1 VVFHDLELMARSHE
15 EYTTNR
21 ARVTSRLSR
30 SYSLFAA
37 RFGLSTIRF
46 TVYGLII
53 LSICT
58 TTLLVRSA
66 SSRDP
71 GSWFFKPSS
80 GYSQQYSATRQEQ
93 AERFV
98 EAAVEIPPYTKS
110 TPATGLCVGIPSI
123 ARDGARYLRTTVG
136 SLLAG
141 LSQEERAGMY
151 LMVFLPHS
159 DPNIH
164 PAFKEAWLSNLVDEV
179 VLYNVSEQEMSY
191 IESLELED
199 VEHRTKGLYDYNYL
213 MKACYEKETPYIAMI
228 EDDVVA
234 MDGWYHRTVNGIRQ
248 AETQSRLMKPSRDFL
263 YLRMFYT
270 EEFLG
275 WNSEHWRTY
284 AFWSIL
290 FVSGSICLVFG
301 LPMAYQHLKR
311 LLTPRLSLAIVTLI
325 VPWAVVMV
333 FAAGKTTVLPLPEGI
348 NEMNNFGCCA
358 QGLVFPR
365 HNARELIEWFTLSR
379 VGFADM
385 LIEKYANDHEEQR
398 WALTPSVIQHIG
410 IKSSKPD
417 DFGHGAKFSKPVSGT
432 IWNFGFENF
441 VPEALRDEHEL
452 AAIDVVTVEE
462 RSNTGVQ

>member
-1 VVFHDLELMARSHE
+1 MARPHE
-15 EYTTNR
+15 DYPSVTKR

-30 SYSLFAA
+30 SYTHSAA
-37 RFGLSTIRF
+37 RLGLSTARF
-46 TVYGLII
+46 TVYGLIL
-53 LSICT
+53 LSIFT

-71 GSWFFKPSS
+71 GSWFFNPSS
-80 GYSQQYSATRQEQ
+80 GYSQRYSAFRQQQ

-98 EAAVEIPPYTKS
+98 EAAVETPPYRKS
-110 TPATGLCVGIPSI
+110 NPATGLCVGIPSV

-164 PAFKEAWLSNLVDEV
+164 PAFQEAWLSNLVDEI
-179 VLYNVSEQEMSY
+179 VLYNVSNQEMEY
-191 IESLELED
+191 IESLELKD

-213 MKACYEKETPYIAMI
+213 MKACHAKNTPYIALL

-234 MDGWYHRTVNGIRQ
+234 MDGWYHRTVYGIHQ
-248 AETQSRLMKPSRDFL
+248 AETRSRQMKPSRDFL

-275 WNSEHWRTY
+275 WNNENWPTY
-284 AFWSIL
+284 AFWSVL
-290 FVSGSICLVFG
+290 FISGSICLVFG
-301 LPMAYQHLKR
+301 LPMAYQYPKR

-333 FAAGKTTVLPLPEGI
+333 FAAGKATVLPLPEGI

-365 HNARELIEWFTLSR
+365 HKALDLIEWFTTSR

-385 LIEKYANDHEEQR
+385 LIEQYANEHGEQR
-398 WALTPSVIQHIG
+398 WALTPSIIQHIG
-410 IKSSKPD
+410 SKSSKPD
-417 DFGHGAKFSKPVSGT
+417 DFGHGAKFSKPVSAT
-432 IWNFGFENF
+432 IWNFAFEIF
-441 VPEALRDEHEL
+441 VPEVLRNEHKL
-452 AAIDVVTVEE
+452 AGIDAVTLG
-462 RSNTGVQ
+462 RSTAGA